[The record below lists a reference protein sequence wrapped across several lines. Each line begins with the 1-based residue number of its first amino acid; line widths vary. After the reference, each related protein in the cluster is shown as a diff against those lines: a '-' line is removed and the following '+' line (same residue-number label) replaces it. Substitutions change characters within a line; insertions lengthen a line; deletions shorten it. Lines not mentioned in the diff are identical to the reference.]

1 MKKRE
6 DLRVVKTKA
15 NLKGV
20 LKKLLR
26 KKPIRKITVTEL
38 AREAVINKGTFYLH
52 YSDIYDLY
60 EEVIL
65 EHIEGTLGNLD
76 YYMEFFTNPKMFV
89 KKFLED
95 FDFGRLDF
103 SISA

>member
-52 YSDIYDLY
+52 YSDI
-60 EEVIL
+60 
-65 EHIEGTLGNLD
+65 
-76 YYMEFFTNPKMFV
+76 
-89 KKFLED
+89 
-95 FDFGRLDF
+95 
-103 SISA
+103 